1 MHKMEDDFVS
11 GALKLGHTEEK
22 AKEVFAIM
30 ENSQAMGLTVPMPM
44 PILPWPFRWPISRS
58 IIQMFSLMSCS
69 IIRAAII

>member
-1 MHKMEDDFVS
+1 MHKMEDDFVT

-30 ENSQAMGLTVPMPM
+30 EKFAGYGFN
-44 PILPWPFRWPISRS
+44 RS
-58 IIQMFSLMSCS
+58 HAYAYSALAFQMAYFKVHYQMFSLMSCS